1 MKLIFFLLRMSP
13 RIVIAAIIAGLVAG
27 VSNTGLLALIN
38 KTLSQHGASATRSMW
53 AFVALCAVM
62 LVSRCASSI
71 SLAWLARGAI
81 YELRMKLSRN
91 IVAAPLRQLEELG
104 AARLLAT
111 LTDDVP
117 AISGA
122 LTVIPMV
129 CMHVAIIVSCL
140 IYLAWLSW
148 PVFLGVGVFMVF
160 GVLSYYI
167 PFIKTYNLF
176 EKNRQGWDSLFKH
189 FQGLMHGAKELKLHR
204 RRRTAF
210 FDESLEPTA
219 GSIKQNGQKA
229 DTIHSITSSWGQI
242 LVFILLG
249 LLLFAGPSFRQI
261 DQQTL
266 TGYTLIVLY
275 MMTPLEVLL
284 SLIPTLGRANVALS
298 KVDQLGLS
306 LESQVREDIEAPIV
320 QPVTY
325 ESLELRNVTHTYRR
339 EGIEESFVCGPADLT
354 FNSSEIVF
362 LTGGNGSG
370 KTTLAKLLTG
380 LYSPESGKIWLNGEL
395 VTDANRENYRQLF
408 STVFS
413 DFYLFDTLLGLDGP
427 DLDARARYYLS
438 ELQLTHKVNVTER
451 KLSTTDLSQG
461 QRKRLALLTAY
472 LEDRPFYV
480 FDEWAADQDPY
491 FKETFY
497 LQLLPELKARGKT
510 VLVVSH
516 DDRYYYMA
524 DRVIKLDYG
533 KVISET
539 INLYDEQFASTI
551 A

>member
-1 MKLIFFLLRMSP
+1 MKLIFFLLRTSP
-13 RIVIAAIIAGLVAG
+13 RIVIAAIIAGLIAG

-38 KTLSQHGASATRSMW
+38 KTLSQHGTSATRSMW
-53 AFVALCAVM
+53 AFVALCTVM
-62 LVSRCASSI
+62 LVSRCASSV

-81 YELRMKLSRN
+81 YELRMKLCRS
-91 IVAAPLRQLEELG
+91 IIGAPLRQLEQLG
-104 AARLLAT
+104 APRLLAT

-129 CMHVAIIVSCL
+129 CMHIAIIVTSM

-148 PVFLGVGVFMVF
+148 PVFIAVSVFMVF

-167 PFIKTYNLF
+167 PFIKAYNFF
-176 EKNRQGWDSLFKH
+176 EQNRQGWDVLFKH
-189 FQGLMHGAKELKLHR
+189 FQGLMHGTKELKLHR
-204 RRRTAF
+204 QRRTAF

-219 GSIKQNGQKA
+219 SEIKENGRKA
-229 DTIHSITSSWGQI
+229 DTIHSITSGWGQL
-242 LVFILLG
+242 LVFVLIG
-249 LLLFAGPSFRQI
+249 LLLFAGPAFRQI

-266 TGYTLIVLY
+266 TGYSLIVLY

-284 SLIPTLGRANVALS
+284 SLMPTLARANVALRT
-298 KVDQLGLS
+298 VDQLGLS
-306 LESQVREDIEAPIV
+306 LESELREPVNATIAP
-320 QPVTY
+320 PVTY
-325 ESLELRNVTHTYRR
+325 ESLELRNITHTYRR
-339 EGIEESFVCGPADLT
+339 EGIEESFVCGPVDLS
-354 FNSSEIVF
+354 FNPCEIVF

-380 LYSPESGKIWLNGEL
+380 LYSPESGNIRLNGEL

-427 DLDARARYYLS
+427 DLDARTQYYLS
-438 ELQLTHKVNVTER
+438 ELQLTHKVNVTAR
-451 KLSTTDLSQG
+451 KLSTTELSQG

-497 LQLLPELKARGKT
+497 LQLLPELKAKGKT
-510 VLVVSH
+510 VLVISH

-539 INLYDEQFASTI
+539 TNIYEEQFASI